1 MRKETASIILG
12 ALDERLP
19 AFKPALK
26 PVPRKPTHGWLRA
39 IRTAINS
46 SQTKLAKK
54 LGISRQAYA
63 QFEAAEKSGSI
74 SVASL
79 ERAAGA
85 MDCELVYFIVPREA
99 VARTYSELAR
109 IHDPA
114 FKHLQA
120 SEHSMLLENQAVGD
134 LKPRQKP

>member
-1 MRKETASIILG
+1 MKKQSAGIILG

-19 AFKPALK
+19 ALRPALK
-26 PVPRKPTHGWLRA
+26 TASRKPAQGWLKA
-39 IRTAINS
+39 VRTAVGS
-46 SQTKLAKK
+46 SQGSVAKK

-63 QFEAAEKSGSI
+63 QFETSEKSGAISI
-74 SVASL
+74 ASI

-85 MDCELVYFIVPREA
+85 MDCEFVYFVVPREA

-114 FKHLQA
+114 FKYLQA
-120 SEHSMLLENQAVGD
+120 SEHSMVLEDQGVGD
-134 LKPRQKP
+134 LPPPPKR